1 MGIKINYDGLSSN
14 MGSPYV
20 IATGKNITV
29 QKLYEFLRKEDM
41 NLFGVLI
48 DTTKDEYEELTEV
61 DVFYADELLSVIG
74 EYVGYDRAIRILEE
88 SKP

>member
-1 MGIKINYDGLSSN
+1 MAIKINYDGLSSS
-14 MGSPYV
+14 MGSPFV

-48 DTTKDEYEELTEV
+48 DTTKDEYEELTEI

-74 EYVGYDRAIRILEE
+74 EFVGYDRAIRILEE